1 MVVRSCGIMMVIID
15 CSTCYNR
22 LFDIINTKTLCRHR
36 VRVIDTDIGIEEGPR
51 MRPPLFFGPCIV
63 TSLFEWTA
71 TDDNI
76 TQSIFSIDRNI

>member
-1 MVVRSCGIMMVIID
+1 MVIID
-15 CSTCYNR
+15 CNTCYNR
-22 LFDIINTKTLCRHR
+22 LFDIINTKTFIR

-51 MRPPLFFGPCIV
+51 MRPLFFGPYIV